1 MVPEARTRPWAAR
14 LARPARAVVPS
25 ARPPHREEDPI
36 SGEPPQA
43 PFAGP
48 RHLRWPTCKKP
59 ARLPAALLTATL
71 VLLVSAGCG
80 AGEPDGGRPDGG
92 RQVSPPEVAGTW
104 VGSLRVEGAQPTPR
118 LMLSLEQDG
127 RRLSG
132 HANWSVSDGGA
143 NDFDALEGE
152 ISPSGGLRLDR
163 EREVEDGFDRVYL
176 QGDVKR
182 SGAISGSLGTEEDGE
197 GGELPFELE
206 RLDAADPEELSA
218 AVVQALHTE
227 NFRLLYDHASLA
239 LRAARGGEYAEF
251 AEEVDAGYTDELVP
265 SGTFDVSGTEF
276 SMSGVGREEYNVYGT
291 DPAGDSRVFKVLTT
305 PAREG
310 GPYTYCEVSVEDEGE
325 ERYVIEP
332 NC

>member
-25 ARPPHREEDPI
+25 ARPPRREEDPI
-36 SGEPPQA
+36 SGEMHQA
-43 PFAGP
+43 PFVGP
-48 RHLRWPTCKKP
+48 RHLRWPTRKKF
-59 ARLPAALLTATL
+59 ARLPAALLTATV

-80 AGEPDGGRPDGG
+80 AGEPDGG

-104 VGSLRVEGAQPTPR
+104 VGSLRVESPEPRPR

-206 RLDAADPEELSA
+206 RLDVADPEEVSA

-239 LRAARGGEYAEF
+239 LRAANGGDYARF

-265 SGTFDVSGTEF
+265 PGTFDVSGTEF

-291 DPAGDSRVFKVLTT
+291 DPTGESRVFKVLTT
-305 PAREG
+305 RDPEG
-310 GPYTYCEVSVEDEGE
+310 GPYTPTARSPS
-325 ERYVIEP
+325 RAARKSRTW
-332 NC
+332 